1 GNRVPYSLESKHIF
15 IYNCE
20 AYGCGDDG
28 ITTHHSRYITISNSY
43 AHTPTGGSNNNG
55 IEIDDGSQYVFLSNN
70 RTKGNFGGLEI
81 KAHSNASAASG
92 VFVNGHV
99 SIEDTRAYN
108 IRHIG
113 HHRAKTDNK
122 SLTAYD

>member
-1 GNRVPYSLESKHIF
+1 MVAEMMVSLP
-15 IYNCE
+15 
-20 AYGCGDDG
+20 
-28 ITTHHSRYITISNSY
+28 ITLVTLQFLIVY

-81 KAHSNASAASG
+81 KAHSNTSAASG

-122 SLTAYD
+122 V